1 MFEAQHLLRKYWNY
15 DSFRDPQE
23 AIIQSVLDKKDTFA
37 LLPTGG
43 GKSIC
48 FQIPALLS
56 EGVCLVISPLIALME
71 DQVSNLKQRGIKAT
85 SLAGS
90 LSTEE
95 ISNVIDNCQ
104 FGNYKFLYLSPER
117 LKQDWI
123 LERITNLPINL
134 IAIDEAHCVSQWG
147 HDFRPSYLEIGK
159 LKDYFPE
166 IPFIALTASANE
178 RVKKDIIE
186 NLKLESPNLF
196 KKSFKRKEIAYG
208 VYISDN
214 SEFLLHKILTK
225 QPETAIVY
233 VRNRRMTVEISN
245 ILQNLGIKADFFHGG
260 LNSKEKKQKLEKW
273 LDEEIQVMVSTNAFG
288 MGIDKGNV
296 KNVIHL
302 QLPENIESYYQ
313 EAGRAGRNGEKSFA
327 TVLISQSNIEKYK
340 TQFHDSII
348 NKEFLLLVYKKF
360 VNYNQIA
367 YGEGFE
373 QIIDFNLKTFCEK
386 FNLPVNKTYQAFQ
399 FLDRQG
405 IVTLTQN
412 FSYKTYIHFIV
423 SNDEILDY
431 MNLNPFEEKLFI
443 HIIHNYRGTN
453 EIETNI
459 DLRQIARKINLPEN
473 KIIEIINSWQ
483 NKGLCTFSNL
493 DNDTTI
499 VLNEIREDEI
509 TINRAVKYLQQQNKI
524 KLEQFEAMLNYVEN
538 KDVCK
543 SRLILEYFDE
553 TTLEDCKTCS
563 VCTAKRKEKQ
573 VAFSKENFKTKI
585 IEILTESEVDSHQIQ
600 NQINLPSHLLIEI
613 LNELIDEEKIT
624 YNNIKYKLK

>member
-1 MFEAQHLLRKYWNY
+1 LFEAQHVLKKYWDY
-15 DSFRDPQE
+15 DSFRTPQE

-48 FQIPALLS
+48 FQIPALLF

-71 DQVSNLKQRGIKAT
+71 DQVNNLKQRGIKAT

-90 LSTEE
+90 LSIEE
-95 ISNVIDNCQ
+95 ISNILDNCNY
-104 FGNYKFLYLSPER
+104 GNYKFLYLSPER

-123 LERITNLPINL
+123 LERITNLPIDL

-159 LKDYFPE
+159 LKDYFPNT
-166 IPFIALTASANE
+166 PFIALTASANE
-178 RVKKDIIE
+178 RVKLDIIE
-186 NLKLESPNLF
+186 NLNLNNPQIF
-196 KKSFKRKEIAYG
+196 KKSFKRSEIAYG
-208 VYISDN
+208 VYISEN
-214 SEFLLHKILTK
+214 SETLLHRILTK
-225 QPETAIVY
+225 HPDSAIVY
-233 VRNRRMTVEISN
+233 VRNRRMTIEISN
-245 ILQNLGIKADFFHGG
+245 TLQNLGIKADFFHGG
-260 LNSKEKKQKLEKW
+260 LNSKEKKQKLAKW
-273 LDEEIQVMVSTNAFG
+273 LDEEIQVMVATNAFG

-302 QLPENIESYYQ
+302 QIPENIESYYQ

-327 TVLISQSNIEKYK
+327 SILISQSNIEKFK
-340 TQFHDSII
+340 LQFYDGII
-348 NKEFLLLVYKKF
+348 NKDFLVLVYKKF

-386 FNLPVNKTYQAFQ
+386 FKLPVNKTYQAFQ
-399 FLDRQG
+399 FIDRQG
-405 IVTLTQN
+405 IITLTQN

-423 SNDEILDY
+423 SNDEILNY
-431 MNLNPFEEKLFI
+431 MNQNSFEEKLFI

-459 DLRQIARKINLPEN
+459 DLRSIAKKINMPEF
-473 KIIEIINSWQ
+473 KINEIFNSWQ

-509 TINRAVKYLQQQNKI
+509 TINRIIKYLEQQNKNKI
-524 KLEQFEAMLNYVEN
+524 NQFEAILNYVEN
-538 KDVCK
+538 TETCK
-543 SRLILEYFDE
+543 SNILLEYFDE
-553 TTLEDCKTCS
+553 KTIDNCRSCS
-563 VCTAKRKEKQ
+563 NCTNKRKEKQ
-573 VAFSKENFKTKI
+573 IEISKENFKRK
-585 IEILTESEVDSHQIQ
+585 ILTLLEENEISSQEIQ
-600 NQINLPSHLLIEI
+600 NQLNLPTHLLSQI
-613 LNELIDEEKIT
+613 LEELIDENKIS

>member
-1 MFEAQHLLRKYWNY
+1 MFEAQHLLRKYWNH
-15 DSFRDPQE
+15 DSFRNPQE

-56 EGVCLVISPLIALME
+56 EGVCLVISPLIALIE
-71 DQVSNLKQRGIKAT
+71 DQVNNLKQRGIKAT

-90 LSTEE
+90 LSTEQ

-159 LKDYFPE
+159 LKDFFPE

-178 RVKKDIIE
+178 RVKIDII
-186 NLKLESPNLF
+186 NSLKLDNPNVF

-225 QPETAIVY
+225 QPETAVVY

-273 LDEEIQVMVSTNAFG
+273 LNEDIQVMVSTNAFG

-327 TVLISQSNIEKYK
+327 TILISQSNLEKYK

-373 QIIDFNLKTFCEK
+373 KIIDFNLKTFCEK

-405 IVTLTQN
+405 IFTLSQN
-412 FSYKTYIHFIV
+412 FSYKTYIQFIV

-431 MNLNPFEEKLFI
+431 MNSNPFEEKLFI

-524 KLEQFEAMLNYVEN
+524 KLEQFEVMLNYVEN

-553 TTLEDCKTCS
+553 TTSEDCKTCS

>member
-1 MFEAQHLLRKYWNY
+1 MFEAKHLLRKYWNY

-48 FQIPALLS
+48 FQIPALLL
-56 EGVCLVISPLIALME
+56 EGVCVVISPLIALMD

-90 LSTEE
+90 LSTED
-95 ISNVIDNCQ
+95 ISNILDNCQ

-123 LERITNLPINL
+123 LERITNLHINL

-159 LKDYFPE
+159 LKEYFPN

-178 RVKKDIIE
+178 RVKLDIIE
-186 NLKLESPNLF
+186 NLNLNNPNIF
-196 KKSFKRKEIAYG
+196 KKSFQRKEIAYG

-214 SEFLLHKILTK
+214 SESLLHRILTK
-225 QPETAIVY
+225 QPENAIVY
-233 VRNRRMTVEISN
+233 VRNRRMTVEISS
-245 ILQNLGIKADFFHGG
+245 ILQNIGIKADFFHGG
-260 LNSKEKKQKLEKW
+260 INSKEKKQKLEKW

-296 KNVIHL
+296 RNVIHL
-302 QLPENIESYYQ
+302 QIPENIESYYQ

-327 TVLISQSNIEKYK
+327 TILISQSNIEKYK
-340 TQFHDSII
+340 SQFHDGII
-348 NKEFLLLVYKKF
+348 DKDFLVLVYKKF

-386 FNLPVNKTYQAFQ
+386 FKLPVNKTYQAFL

-405 IVTLTQN
+405 IITLTQN

-423 SNDEILDY
+423 SNDEILNY
-431 MNLNPFEEKLFI
+431 MNQNPFEEKLFI

-453 EIETNI
+453 EIETNV
-459 DLRQIARKINLPEN
+459 DLRSISKKINLPEA
-473 KIIEIINSWQ
+473 KIIEIIDTWQ

-509 TINRAVKYLQQQNKI
+509 TINRAIKHLKQQNKI
-524 KLEQFEAMLNYVEN
+524 KLQQFEAMVDYVEN
-538 KDVCK
+538 QDICK
-543 SRLILEYFDE
+543 SRLILTYFDE
-553 TTLEDCKTCS
+553 TTTEDCKTCS
-563 VCTAKRKEKQ
+563 VCTSKRKEKQ
-573 VAFSKENFKTKI
+573 IAFSKENFKKKI
-585 IEILTESEVDSHQIQ
+585 LDLLKTDEIDSQEIQ
-600 NQINLPSHLLIEI
+600 NETKLPSNLLMEI

>member
-1 MFEAQHLLRKYWNY
+1 MFEAQHLLKKYWDY
-15 DSFRDPQE
+15 DSFRSPQE
-23 AIIQSVLDKKDTFA
+23 AIIKSVLDKKDTFA

-48 FQIPALLS
+48 FQIPALLF
-56 EGVCLVISPLIALME
+56 EGICLVVSPLIALMD
-71 DQVSNLKQRGIKAT
+71 DQVNNLKQRGIKAT

-95 ISNVIDNCQ
+95 ISNILDNCQ
-104 FGNYKFLYLSPER
+104 FGNFKFLYLSPER

-123 LERITNLPINL
+123 FERITNLPVDL

-147 HDFRPSYLEIGK
+147 HDFRPSYLEIGN
-159 LKDYFPE
+159 LKDYFPKT
-166 IPFIALTASANE
+166 PFIALTASANE
-178 RVKKDIIE
+178 RVKTDIIE
-186 NLKLESPNLF
+186 NLRLNNPQIF

-214 SEFLLHKILTK
+214 SESLLHRILIK
-225 QPETAIVY
+225 QPDTAIVY

-245 ILQNLGIKADFFHGG
+245 ILKNFGIKADYFHGG

-273 LDEEIQVMVSTNAFG
+273 LDEEVQVMVSTNAFG

-302 QLPENIESYYQ
+302 QIPENIESYYQ
-313 EAGRAGRNGEKSFA
+313 EAGRAGRNGEKAFA

-340 TQFHDSII
+340 LQFYDGII
-348 NKEFLLLVYKKF
+348 DKDFLVLVYKKF

-386 FNLPVNKTYQAFQ
+386 FKLPVNKTYQAFL

-405 IVTLTQN
+405 IITLTQN
-412 FSYKTYIHFIV
+412 FSYKTYIQFIV
-423 SNDEILDY
+423 SNDEILNY
-431 MNLNPFEEKLFI
+431 MHLNPFEEKLFI

-459 DLRQIARKINLPEN
+459 DLRAISKKINIPEL

-509 TINRAVKYLQQQNKI
+509 TINRAIKHLKQQNKI
-524 KLEQFEAMLNYVEN
+524 KLQQFDAMVDYIEN
-538 KDVCK
+538 QDICK

-553 TTLEDCKTCS
+553 SLTEDCRICS
-563 VCTAKRKEKQ
+563 VCTSKRKEKQ
-573 VAFSKENFKTKI
+573 VFFSKENFKKKI
-585 IEILTESEVDSHQIQ
+585 LALLKDNEIDSQEIQ
-600 NQINLPSHLLIEI
+600 NHTKLTSDLLIEI
-613 LNELIDEEKIT
+613 LNELIDEKKIT

>member
-1 MFEAQHLLRKYWNY
+1 MFEAQHVLKKYWDY
-15 DSFRDPQE
+15 DSFRTPQE

-48 FQIPALLS
+48 FQIPALLF

-71 DQVSNLKQRGIKAT
+71 DQVNNLKQRGIKAT

-90 LSTEE
+90 LSIEE
-95 ISNVIDNCQ
+95 ISNILDNCNY
-104 FGNYKFLYLSPER
+104 GNYKFLYLSPER

-123 LERITNLPINL
+123 LERITNLPIDL

-159 LKDYFPE
+159 LKDYFPNT
-166 IPFIALTASANE
+166 PFIALTASANE
-178 RVKKDIIE
+178 RVKLDIIE
-186 NLKLESPNLF
+186 NLNLNNPQIF
-196 KKSFKRKEIAYG
+196 KKSFKRSEIAYG
-208 VYISDN
+208 VYISEN
-214 SEFLLHKILTK
+214 SETLLHRILTK
-225 QPETAIVY
+225 HPDSAIVY
-233 VRNRRMTVEISN
+233 VRNRRMTIEISN
-245 ILQNLGIKADFFHGG
+245 TLQNLGIKADFFHGG
-260 LNSKEKKQKLEKW
+260 LNSKEKKQKLAKW
-273 LDEEIQVMVSTNAFG
+273 LDEEIQVMVATNAFG

-302 QLPENIESYYQ
+302 QIPENIESYYQ

-327 TVLISQSNIEKYK
+327 SILISQSNIEKFK
-340 TQFHDSII
+340 LQFYDGII
-348 NKEFLLLVYKKF
+348 NKDFLVLVYKKF

-386 FNLPVNKTYQAFQ
+386 FKLPVNKTYQAFQ
-399 FLDRQG
+399 FIDRQG
-405 IVTLTQN
+405 IITLTQN

-423 SNDEILDY
+423 SNDEILNY
-431 MNLNPFEEKLFI
+431 MNQNSFEEKLFI

-459 DLRQIARKINLPEN
+459 DLRSIAKKINMPEF
-473 KIIEIINSWQ
+473 KINEIFNSWQ

-509 TINRAVKYLQQQNKI
+509 TINRIIKYLEQQNKNKI
-524 KLEQFEAMLNYVEN
+524 NQFEAILNYVEN
-538 KDVCK
+538 TETCK
-543 SRLILEYFDE
+543 SNILLEYFDE
-553 TTLEDCKTCS
+553 KTIDNCRSCS
-563 VCTAKRKEKQ
+563 NCTNKRKEKQ
-573 VAFSKENFKTKI
+573 IEISKENFKRK
-585 IEILTESEVDSHQIQ
+585 ILTLLEENEISSQEIQ
-600 NQINLPSHLLIEI
+600 NQLNLPTHLLSQI
-613 LNELIDEEKIT
+613 LEELIDENKIS